1 MDTKI
6 TAPLAQPYRDAL
18 VAYYLGQLVP
28 DKNSPAPDNIIT
40 PDDLYEYLLID
51 NQVSA
56 EVDTSRVAQGIA
68 SVQQHIHAI
77 YNGMEPGFGQIGDTV
92 QHQQSMQHWQEAMS
106 QYSTWAGYQML
117 VDYPE
122 NYLDPTLRLGK
133 TEAFEAFEGELAQAR
148 LTPDNVQKALG
159 NYLARFEDIANLDTV
174 CCYIDGVDFRKAD
187 YYFIGRS
194 PRDPSIYYWRKA
206 AIDVDENST
215 HVPPSAWTE
224 WKAIDVETSGQV
236 THVRAAVVEGRLHL
250 VWLEQVREVLDSN
263 DRPIADRFFYHLN
276 ASYLQSNGRW
286 SATIRLREA
295 TLPSFATLESEGYV
309 LIAAQDARYAPEPR
323 LVIAI
328 IKRGV
333 KGEDPPVRVLL
344 EIRTTFW
351 KIVVLGDSLPSLD
364 RSLIVQ
370 FKSGPGSAQFMITG
384 ADSQGKVWTL
394 QKAVWNPEGKYLEGA
409 LNPYLELDVR
419 LVYLEQTPV
428 VEASILCSKPWYGT
442 ASSDPVPE
450 RGKIGLWRKQP
461 RANYPVVFNGD
472 ARAPAELMGWEGKAD
487 EPDLDWLCVGN
498 PDSTSGIGYNEFIF
512 QRKEVTAQIPTFV
525 KTDEG
530 GLFLDLKGLGLRN
543 LRYVRLNTTFASE
556 LVRKAERSLEGALGW
571 ETQHTLETPLPEDS
585 AKTRPP
591 VDFNGANGRYFWE
604 LFFHLPHLAAWRL
617 HHSFDYAG
625 AEQWLN
631 YLFNPQMRVA
641 PLFPPP
647 DEVQWQP
654 YWKCRPLGFA
664 DDPLRD
670 VAAPRDPDAIGY
682 GAPSHYRKA
691 IFTLYLDNLIAWG
704 DSLYRQVT
712 RDALNEAKLHY
723 VRALSL
729 LGPLSKGR
737 SISRWTPMSLQDA
750 ANYQGET
757 FASFETSAFACPQD
771 TPRTCAEQPWLRLID
786 APWFRLPVNTRLLD
800 LWEQLDQRLFN
811 LRNNLTL
818 DGRPMTLAL
827 YEAPANPLDL
837 LREQLAGSNVSL
849 RRLGAQGSIPPYRFA
864 VMLPRARDSVDMLTR
879 FGEQVRQA
887 MEMRDR
893 AEQQSLQQSHVLELS
908 AFVEQ
913 LDALA
918 IEQAQR
924 TLDVS
929 AASRAQHQAQIEY
942 YEGLLAQDVSAAE
955 RRAEALFVGVTVAR
969 VLAAGSRAA
978 GHAAGTPP
986 NTIVFT
992 PGPIPIP
999 VPGGWNWSGPP
1010 WAAASV
1016 MEGVGTGFSD
1026 VAEAHLRADA
1036 QARRREEWMMFRD
1049 QARHQL
1055 EAVERQIEQH
1065 RIQIASAQVKRERS
1079 AMAREHA
1086 QSMYAFMENRAT
1098 NAALHQ
1104 WLLSQ
1109 MSTLYFQAYDAVLS
1123 LCLAAEA
1130 CWQYEI
1136 GEPQTTF
1143 IPLGAWVDNR
1153 HGLAAGES
1161 LSLGLLQMES
1171 AYLLRNERRLS
1182 LVKTIS
1188 LRRLLQQSAGE
1199 DGESDWAS
1207 VIARLRSAG
1216 TLDFQLKPSL
1226 FDRDYPG
1233 HYSRQLAQ
1241 VSVSLPGV
1249 LGPYENARLTLS
1261 QSSSSYLLKPD
1272 LGGSKYLYQQAQEL
1286 EGDHEDIDPR
1296 FVISNPRLNQQ
1307 VAISGDLDDAG
1318 AQGARQGDER
1328 YLPFEGTG
1336 AVSRWTLTFPR
1347 HASAHQQ
1354 ALFDGLQDIIVHV
1367 RYYAV
1372 DGGKP
1377 FAEQIKKLMAQNGK
1391 KTQRPQAQ
1399 RNEQTLH

>member
-1 MDTKI
+1 MRS
-6 TAPLAQPYRDAL
+6 TASNQLDCDLRDAL

-28 DKNSPAPDNIIT
+28 NEESGAPDNIIT

-68 SVQQHIHAI
+68 SVQQHVHAI

-92 QHQQSMQHWQEAMS
+92 QHQQSMQQWQEAMS
-106 QYSTWAGYQML
+106 QYSTWAGYQAL

-194 PRDPSIYYWRKA
+194 PRDLSTYYWRKA
-206 AIDVDENST
+206 AIDVDDSST

-224 WKAIDVETSGQV
+224 WKTIDVETSGQV
-236 THVRAAVVEGRLHL
+236 THVRTAVVEGRLHL
-250 VWLEQVREVLDSN
+250 VWLEQVRQVMDA
-263 DRPIADRFFYHLN
+263 DDKPVADRFIYHLN
-276 ASYLQSNGRW
+276 VSHLQSDGRW
-286 SATIRLREA
+286 SATIRLRET
-295 TLPSFATLESEGYV
+295 TLPSFATLESGGHV
-309 LIAAQDARYAPEPR
+309 LIAAHDRRYFPEPR

-328 IKRGV
+328 LKRGE
-333 KGEDPPVRVLL
+333 KSDCPPVRILL
-344 EIRTTFW
+344 EVRTTLW
-351 KIVVLGDSLPSLD
+351 KPVYLTDSLPSLD
-364 RSLIVQ
+364 RSLAVQ
-370 FKSGPGSAQFMITG
+370 FNSGPGAAQFTITG
-384 ADSQGKVWTL
+384 ADIHGNVWSVENVRWNQGGENL
-394 QKAVWNPEGKYLEGA
+394 DGA
-409 LNPYLELDVR
+409 LNRYLDLKVR
-419 LVYLEQTPV
+419 ILVPKNTLTA
-428 VEASILCSKPWYGT
+428 EATIVCDTLWY
-442 ASSDPVPE
+442 ASQP
-450 RGKIGLWRKQP
+450 RGAPPASAKLGLWRGTK
-461 RANYPVVFNGD
+461 RANYDMTFNGA
-472 ARAPAELMGWEGKAD
+472 ARSPAEGMAWQGKPGL
-487 EPDLDWLCVGN
+487 PDTDWLCVGN
-498 PDSTSGIGYNEFIF
+498 PTASTGIGYNEFNF
-512 QRKEVTAQIPTFV
+512 DRKQHSSVIPTFV

-530 GLFLDLKGLGLRN
+530 GLFLDLSGLELPH
-543 LRYVRLNTTFASE
+543 LRYVRLNTTFTSE
-556 LVRKAERSLEGALGW
+556 LVRKAERSLDGALGW

-585 AKTRPP
+585 AGTRPP

-604 LFFHLPHLAAWRL
+604 MFFHVPHLAAWRL

-654 YWKCRPLGFA
+654 YWTCRPLGFA

-712 RDALNEAKLHY
+712 RDALNEAKLLY
-723 VRALSL
+723 VRAVSL

-737 SISRWTPMSLQDA
+737 SISQWTPMPLQDA
-750 ANYQGET
+750 ARHETGT
-757 FASFETSAFACPQD
+757 FASFETSAFEWLQQD
-771 TPRTCAEQPWLRLID
+771 TPRSACEAPWVRLID

-800 LWEQLDQRLFN
+800 LWEQLDQRLYN

-837 LREQLAGSNVSL
+837 LRAQLSGSNVSL

-864 VMLPRARDSVDMLTR
+864 VMLLRARDTTESLIR
-879 FGEQVRQA
+879 FGEQLRQA
-887 MEMRDR
+887 MEARDR
-893 AEQQSLQQSHVLELS
+893 AQQETLQQSHVLELS
-908 AFVEQ
+908 TFVEQ
-913 LDALA
+913 LDTLA
-918 IEQAQR
+918 IEQALRNLEVKSPSAEQFR
-924 TLDVS
+924 AQIAYYDGLVAEDVS
-929 AASRAQHQAQIEY
+929 ESER
-942 YEGLLAQDVSAAE
+942 SAE
-955 RRAEALFVGVTVAR
+955 VLFTGAMATR
-969 VLAAGSRAA
+969 VLAAGFRGVGHGLGAA
-978 GHAAGTPP
+978 P
-986 NTIVFT
+986 NTITFT
-992 PGPIPIP
+992 PGPIPVP
-999 VPGGWNWSGPP
+999 VPGGWNWSSPF
-1010 WAAASV
+1010 WSVASLI
-1016 MEGVGTGFSD
+1016 
-1026 VAEAHLRADA
+1026 EASSIYNTDSADAFVRADTH
-1036 QARRREEWMMFRD
+1036 ARRRNEWTLLKE
-1049 QARHQL
+1049 QAQLQL
-1055 EAVERQIEQH
+1055 ESVQAQIEQARVQIESA
-1065 RIQIASAQVKRERS
+1065 RIKHERS
-1079 AMAREHA
+1079 LMAHEHA
-1086 QSMYAFMENRAT
+1086 QSLYAFMQNRAT

-1104 WLLSQ
+1104 WLTGQ
-1109 MSTLYFQAYDAVLS
+1109 MATLYFQAYDSVLS

-1130 CWQYEI
+1130 CWQYEM

-1143 IPLGAWVDNR
+1143 IPVDAWVDNR
-1153 HGLAAGES
+1153 HGLTAGES

-1171 AYLLRNERRLS
+1171 AFLARNERRMA

-1188 LRRLLQQSAGE
+1188 LRNLMQSYE
-1199 DGESDWAS
+1199 DTAWAE
-1207 VIARLRSAG
+1207 VIARLRSGG
-1216 TLDFQLKPSL
+1216 TIHFALAPSL

-1233 HYSRQLAQ
+1233 HYLRQLAQ

-1261 QSSSSYLLKPD
+1261 QLSSSYLLKPD
-1272 LGGSKYLYQQAQEL
+1272 LGGSKYLYQQAGEL
-1286 EGDHEDIDPR
+1286 DGEHDDI
-1296 FVISNPRLNQQ
+1296 NPRYVIANARVNQQ
-1307 VAISGDLDDAG
+1307 VAISGDREDSGQLTAV
-1318 AQGARQGDER
+1318 AGDER
-1328 YLPFEGTG
+1328 YQPFEGTG
-1336 AVSRWTLTFPR
+1336 AVSSWTLAFPR
-1347 HASAHQQ
+1347 HTSAHQQ
-1354 ALFDGLQDIIVHV
+1354 AVFDGLQDIILHV
-1367 RYYAV
+1367 RYYAT

-1377 FAEQIKKLMAQNGK
+1377 FAEQIKGLIPGK
-1391 KTQRPQAQ
+1391 VKTPGSQA
-1399 RNEQTLH
+1399 RRKASSVR

>member
-6 TAPLAQPYRDAL
+6 TALLAQPHRDAL

-40 PDDLYEYLLID
+40 ADDLYEYLLID
-51 NQVSA
+51 NQISA

-68 SVQQHIHAI
+68 SVQQHVHAI
-77 YNGMEPGFGQIGDTV
+77 YNGMEPGFEQVGDV
-92 QHQQSMQHWQEAMS
+92 EQHRQSRALWHEAMS
-106 QYSTWAGYQML
+106 QYSTWAGYQAL

-122 NYLDPTLRLGK
+122 NYLNPTLRLGK
-133 TEAFEAFEGELAQAR
+133 TEAFQAFEGALGQAR
-148 LTPDNVQKALG
+148 LTPDSVQKALG
-159 NYLARFEDIANLDTV
+159 AYLTQFEEVSNLDTV
-174 CCYIDGVDFRKAD
+174 CCYVDGVDFRRAD

-194 PRDPSIYYWRKA
+194 PTDSSRYYWRKA

-224 WKAIDVETSGQV
+224 WKTIDVETSGQV

-250 VWLEQVREVLDSN
+250 VWLEQVRDVLDAN
-263 DRPIADRFFYHLN
+263 DKPMTDRFFYHLN

-286 SATIRLREA
+286 SATIRLRET
-295 TLPSFATLESEGYV
+295 TLPSFATLESGGHV

-328 IKRGV
+328 IKRGE
-333 KGEDPPVRVLL
+333 KTDSPPVRVLL
-344 EIRTTFW
+344 EIRTTLW
-351 KIVVLGDSLPSLD
+351 KTVVLGDSLPSLD

-370 FKSGPGSAQFMITG
+370 FKNGPGSAQFTITG
-384 ADSQGKVWTL
+384 ADNGGKIWGLKSV
-394 QKAVWNPEGKYLEGA
+394 VWNAGGDRLDGA
-409 LNPYLELDVR
+409 LNPYLELDAR
-419 LVYLEQTPV
+419 LIHPDQNLI
-428 VEASILCSKPWYGT
+428 VEASIRCAKPWHGST
-442 ASSDPVPE
+442 PAHAMPTMGRV
-450 RGKIGLWRKQP
+450 GLWRNQP
-461 RANYPVVFNGD
+461 RAPHTLVFNGA
-472 ARAPAELMGWEGKAD
+472 ARSPVEPMLWDGTANK
-487 EPDLDWLCVGN
+487 PDLGVLYVGN
-498 PDSTSGIGYNEFIF
+498 ADPASGIGYNEFNYL
-512 QRKEVTAQIPTFV
+512 RTERSAEIPTFV
-525 KTDEG
+525 KTVEG
-530 GLFLDLKGLGLRN
+530 GLFLDLTSLGLPH
-543 LRYVRLNTTFASE
+543 LRFVRLNTTFASE
-556 LVRKAERSLEGALGW
+556 LVRKAERSLGGALGW
-571 ETQHTLETPLPEDS
+571 ETQHTLEPPLPEDS
-585 AKTRPP
+585 TKPRPP

-604 LFFHLPHLAAWRL
+604 IFFHLPHLAAWRL
-617 HHSFDYAG
+617 HHAFDYAG

-631 YLFNPQMRVA
+631 YLFDPQVRVA
-641 PLFPPP
+641 PLYPPP
-647 DEVQWQP
+647 DQVQWQP
-654 YWKCRPLGFA
+654 YWTCRPLGFA

-670 VAAPRDPDAIGY
+670 VAAPRDPDAIAY

-750 ANYQGET
+750 ADYQSET
-757 FASFETSAFACPQD
+757 FASFETSAFVCPQD
-771 TPRTCAEQPWLRLID
+771 TPRTSAEPPWLRLID

-800 LWEQLDQRLFN
+800 LWEQLDQRLHN

-818 DGRPMTLAL
+818 DGRPMALAL

-837 LREQLAGSNVSL
+837 LRAQLAGSNVSL
-849 RRLGAQGSIPPYRFA
+849 RRLGAQGSVPPYRFA
-864 VMLPRARDSVDMLTR
+864 AMLPHARDSVDMLTR

-887 MEMRDR
+887 MEMRDH
-893 AEQQSLQQSHVLELS
+893 AEQQSLQQGHVLELS

-924 TLDVS
+924 TLEVS
-929 AASRAQHQAQIEY
+929 AASRAQHQAQIAY

-955 RRAEALFVGVTVAR
+955 RRAEALFADVSVAR
-969 VLAAGSRAA
+969 GLAAAARAT

-986 NTIVFT
+986 NTITFL
-992 PGPIPIP
+992 PGPFPIP
-999 VPGGWNWSGPP
+999 VPGGWNWSAPF
-1010 WAAASV
+1010 WAAASL
-1016 MEGVGTGFSD
+1016 MEGVGMAFSD
-1026 VAEAHLRADA
+1026 AAEVHLRADA
-1036 QARRREEWMMFRD
+1036 QARRREEWTMLRD
-1049 QARHQL
+1049 QARHHV
-1055 EAVERQIEQH
+1055 EATERQIEQH
-1065 RIQIASAQVKRERS
+1065 RMQIASAQIKRERS
-1079 AMAREHA
+1079 AMARQHA
-1086 QSMYAFMENRAT
+1086 QSMYAFMQNRAT
-1098 NAALHQ
+1098 NAALHE

-1153 HGLAAGES
+1153 HGLTAGES
-1161 LSLGLLQMES
+1161 LNLGLLQMES
-1171 AYLLRNERRLS
+1171 AYLLRDERRLS
-1182 LVKTIS
+1182 LVKTVS
-1188 LRRLLQQSAGE
+1188 LRRLLQQYPGE
-1199 DGESDWAS
+1199 GGESDWAA
-1207 VIARLRSAG
+1207 VIARLRNAG
-1216 TLDFQLKPSL
+1216 ALDFQLTPSL

-1233 HYSRQLAQ
+1233 HYLRQLAQ

-1249 LGPYENARLTLS
+1249 LGPYENARLMLS
-1261 QSSSSYLLKPD
+1261 QLSSSYLLKPD
-1272 LGGSKYLYQQAQEL
+1272 LGGSKYLYQQAHEL
-1286 EGDHEDIDPR
+1286 EGEHDDVDPR
-1296 FVISNPRLNQQ
+1296 FVVANPRLNQQ
-1307 VAISGDLDDAG
+1307 VAISGDLEDSGTSRRD
-1318 AQGARQGDER
+1318 DER
-1328 YLPFEGTG
+1328 YSPFEGTG
-1336 AVSRWTLTFPR
+1336 AVSSWTLTFPR

-1377 FAEQIKKLMAQNGK
+1377 FAEAIKGLIPNNGTTPLPAARRK
-1391 KTQRPQAQ
+1391 ALPSS
-1399 RNEQTLH
+1399 

>member
-556 LVRKAERSLEGALGW
+556 LVRKA
-571 ETQHTLETPLPEDS
+571 D
-585 AKTRPP
+585 
-591 VDFNGANGRYFWE
+591 
-604 LFFHLPHLAAWRL
+604 
-617 HHSFDYAG
+617 
-625 AEQWLN
+625 
-631 YLFNPQMRVA
+631 
-641 PLFPPP
+641 
-647 DEVQWQP
+647 
-654 YWKCRPLGFA
+654 
-664 DDPLRD
+664 
-670 VAAPRDPDAIGY
+670 I
-682 GAPSHYRKA
+682 
-691 IFTLYLDNLIAWG
+691 
-704 DSLYRQVT
+704 
-712 RDALNEAKLHY
+712 
-723 VRALSL
+723 
-729 LGPLSKGR
+729 
-737 SISRWTPMSLQDA
+737 
-750 ANYQGET
+750 
-757 FASFETSAFACPQD
+757 
-771 TPRTCAEQPWLRLID
+771 
-786 APWFRLPVNTRLLD
+786 
-800 LWEQLDQRLFN
+800 
-811 LRNNLTL
+811 
-818 DGRPMTLAL
+818 AL
-827 YEAPANPLDL
+827 YEAKAGGRNRAVVYQEHMNELL
-837 LREQLAGSNVSL
+837 QLQHTIEAELRESL
-849 RRLGAQGSIPPYRFA
+849 NRQDHLSVVFQPLIDQ
-864 VMLPRARDSVDMLTR
+864 DSRKVV
-879 FGEQVRQA
+879 G
-887 MEMRDR
+887 
-893 AEQQSLQQSHVLELS
+893 
-908 AFVEQ
+908 
-913 LDALA
+913 
-918 IEQAQR
+918 
-924 TLDVS
+924 
-929 AASRAQHQAQIEY
+929 
-942 YEGLLAQDVSAAE
+942 
-955 RRAEALFVGVTVAR
+955 AEALSRWLHPKYGQISPAR
-969 VLAAGSRAA
+969 
-978 GHAAGTPP
+978 
-986 NTIVFT
+986 F
-992 PGPIPIP
+992 IP
-999 VPGGWNWSGPP
+999 VAESTGLIETLGEFVLRRACELGATAPGRTIAVNISPTQLRNPRFSHLVFDILHDTGMRPTDLELEITESILLDEEHISSQNLRTFRTAGIQIALDDFGTGYSSLSYLKRYPVDRIKIDRSFVTQLAEGHV
-1010 WAAASV
+1010 SV
-1016 MEGVGTGFSD
+1016 EITRAIVTLAHAMDLEVTAEGVETEAQASILGRLGCNILQGFLFSGG
-1026 VAEAHLRADA
+1026 VEADKIAAIFADPA
-1036 QARRREEWMMFRD
+1036 NSTTARRR
-1049 QARHQL
+1049 
-1055 EAVERQIEQH
+1055 
-1065 RIQIASAQVKRERS
+1065 
-1079 AMAREHA
+1079 
-1086 QSMYAFMENRAT
+1086 
-1098 NAALHQ
+1098 
-1104 WLLSQ
+1104 
-1109 MSTLYFQAYDAVLS
+1109 
-1123 LCLAAEA
+1123 
-1130 CWQYEI
+1130 
-1136 GEPQTTF
+1136 
-1143 IPLGAWVDNR
+1143 
-1153 HGLAAGES
+1153 
-1161 LSLGLLQMES
+1161 
-1171 AYLLRNERRLS
+1171 RNDKS
-1182 LVKTIS
+1182 
-1188 LRRLLQQSAGE
+1188 
-1199 DGESDWAS
+1199 
-1207 VIARLRSAG
+1207 
-1216 TLDFQLKPSL
+1216 
-1226 FDRDYPG
+1226 
-1233 HYSRQLAQ
+1233 
-1241 VSVSLPGV
+1241 
-1249 LGPYENARLTLS
+1249 
-1261 QSSSSYLLKPD
+1261 
-1272 LGGSKYLYQQAQEL
+1272 
-1286 EGDHEDIDPR
+1286 
-1296 FVISNPRLNQQ
+1296 
-1307 VAISGDLDDAG
+1307 
-1318 AQGARQGDER
+1318 
-1328 YLPFEGTG
+1328 
-1336 AVSRWTLTFPR
+1336 
-1347 HASAHQQ
+1347 
-1354 ALFDGLQDIIVHV
+1354 
-1367 RYYAV
+1367 
-1372 DGGKP
+1372 
-1377 FAEQIKKLMAQNGK
+1377 
-1391 KTQRPQAQ
+1391 
-1399 RNEQTLH
+1399 